1 MSDSGFPNLTPSTAT
16 QLPDQK
22 VSAPKYNAQIQD
34 LPQDLQ
40 NLQQTKKIQG
50 KITAVQKNGEVT
62 LKTDQGTVTA
72 QFVTNTSYKQGQI
85 VDLYLA
91 KGNPPQNAVITLSS
105 QNQLQQTIPQAV
117 LQEIGSIPQI
127 TTITIED
134 AIGAQTTLT
143 PLSSNQISSVTN
155 SYTEILETSLS
166 TLPLQESITLSTLP
180 DLQSLSSALPLENIP
195 FSFFNTATNQN
206 LAFETG
212 LGDNLAQSSL
222 LSLTEHPLTISFK
235 NIAAYV
241 LKSEASNFISTSPH
255 EAEER
260 PTAHQHSTSLITIN
274 DIKSPTPSLSTT
286 GENTGLP
293 SLLSSQIG
301 EIVGFVEGLSADRH
315 LPVISLSGLHAH
327 SQYFVLNIDIKDIQ
341 TGSLIKFTPL
351 QTGTELPAIA
361 PLLFNITGNPLLPD
375 RWGNFEELISTLQQT
390 APNAAQAV
398 SNMTLT
404 PTAPQNMGSIALFFV
419 AALRSGDLQG
429 WLGSNAANAL
439 KKSGKDSLLNALRQE
454 GFSHTSIDT
463 AGQDWRTSSLPL
475 SWGNEIHKVI
485 LHVRQDSHDKSQD
498 QDNEKN
504 HTRFVIDLSLS
515 NIGPVQIDALHKK
528 IGNNQ
533 EHLDL
538 ILRTNDSFSKAVQND
553 MAQRYQSALEETNM
567 SGYLLFQTSPENWV
581 KISPDQEGAFS
592 ENI

>member
-195 FSFFNTATNQN
+195 FSFFNTAKE
-206 LAFETG
+206 L
-212 LGDNLAQSSL
+212 
-222 LSLTEHPLTISFK
+222 
-235 NIAAYV
+235 
-241 LKSEASNFISTSPH
+241 
-255 EAEER
+255 
-260 PTAHQHSTSLITIN
+260 LITV
-274 DIKSPTPSLSTT
+274 S
-286 GENTGLP
+286 LP
-293 SLLSSQIG
+293 S
-301 EIVGFVEGLSADRH
+301 A
-315 LPVISLSGLHAH
+315 
-327 SQYFVLNIDIKDIQ
+327 
-341 TGSLIKFTPL
+341 T
-351 QTGTELPAIA
+351 
-361 PLLFNITGNPLLPD
+361 
-375 RWGNFEELISTLQQT
+375 
-390 APNAAQAV
+390 
-398 SNMTLT
+398 
-404 PTAPQNMGSIALFFV
+404 
-419 AALRSGDLQG
+419 
-429 WLGSNAANAL
+429 
-439 KKSGKDSLLNALRQE
+439 
-454 GFSHTSIDT
+454 
-463 AGQDWRTSSLPL
+463 
-475 SWGNEIHKVI
+475 
-485 LHVRQDSHDKSQD
+485 
-498 QDNEKN
+498 
-504 HTRFVIDLSLS
+504 
-515 NIGPVQIDALHKK
+515 
-528 IGNNQ
+528 
-533 EHLDL
+533 
-538 ILRTNDSFSKAVQND
+538 SFSESLV
-553 MAQRYQSALEETNM
+553 
-567 SGYLLFQTSPENWV
+567 
-581 KISPDQEGAFS
+581 
-592 ENI
+592 